1 MNMTALDI
9 WITTGMLAVIIFA
22 LRNAFLFVP
31 ASLRPR
37 GLLERALRYAPLAA
51 LTALVAPE
59 VFKPWLAASA
69 FSPALLVDPRLLS
82 AIVLLVVVRLTGN
95 ALYGLLAGSAVFL
108 LLGR

>member
-1 MNMTALDI
+1 MSMEPVDV
-9 WITTGMLAVIIFA
+9 WIATLMLALIVFA

-59 VFKPWLAASA
+59 VFRPWLAAPDL
-69 FSPALLVDPRLLS
+69 SPALLFDPRLVS
-82 AIVLLVVVRLTGN
+82 AAVLLAVVRLTGN
-95 ALYGLLAGSAVFL
+95 ALYGLLGGSAVFL
-108 LLGR
+108 WLAR